1 MGPGGVLADY
11 VPFYFAPRS
20 PMLYVISRGAVPR
33 YKRGQEEVLHLVSS
47 TERIE
52 EQELPFA
59 FTDGHAVIKLSRFFD
74 QMRDLDRIDWPLM
87 EEQFWTDTDEDQD
100 RRRRRQAEFLVH
112 RFVPLTC
119 LLGVGTM
126 TDAVAQGVQEILG
139 PNPALK
145 VKVRRKWYY

>member
-1 MGPGGVLADY
+1 ADY

-20 PMLYVISRGAVPR
+20 PMLYVIYRGAVPR
-33 YKRGQEEVLHLVSS
+33 YQRGQEEVLHLVSS

-52 EQELPFA
+52 EQRLPFV

-74 QMRDLDRIDWPLM
+74 RLEDLEQIDWPLM
-87 EEQFWTDTDEDQD
+87 EDQFWTDTDDDQD

-112 RFVPLTC
+112 HFVPLTC

-126 TDAVAQGVQEILG
+126 TEEVARRVKEILG
-139 PNPALK
+139 PSSTLR